1 MREDLG
7 LSERQ
12 RQDLA
17 NSLNIIINCAAN
29 LDLEARFEISLRA
42 NVGGPL
48 KLLKLAEECPKMI
61 CFL

>member
-7 LSERQ
+7 LSEKLRK
-12 RQDLA
+12 DLVKD
-17 NSLNIIINCAAN
+17 LNIIINCAAN

-48 KLLKLAEECPKMI
+48 KLLKLA
-61 CFL
+61 